1 MTEQD
6 KAEHQS
12 ILNGVRAS
20 ESTEDLAGSTAR
32 AFEHLIKHIEKLE
45 AQIKKLESQARA
57 SL

>member
-45 AQIKKLESQARA
+45 AQIKKLESRARA
-57 SL
+57 GL

>member
-45 AQIKKLESQARA
+45 AQIKKLESRSKAG
-57 SL
+57 L